1 MKRVESDQRTMSIL
15 AYFSRAGGLPDPNGP
30 LSKNIPS
37 PSIAAANKAL
47 LKSGMK
53 ASSTSND
60 LTPGEGAV
68 EDRDDTTSKK
78 RGTYNK
84 VTPEM
89 KAKIAKE
96 AIAIG
101 NSAAARKNSKKL
113 GMNLNESS
121 VRSWVATYKKE
132 LSRKRKSGEELDV
145 DILPL
150 KKRGRPLLLG
160 ELLDSQVKAYIR
172 CVRESGGVITSSIV
186 VAAGEAIVKK
196 HNPKLFFDHGGHLT
210 LTKSWA
216 KSLLHRMQFVQR
228 KSCSTKKTMIQNF
241 DEVRCQFLQDVKAI
255 VAMEDIPDS
264 LIFNWDH
271 TGIQIVPCSSWTYE
285 KKGAKKVEVTGLD
298 EKRQITAVVCGSLS

>member
-1 MKRVESDQRTMSIL
+1 MLKRVESDQRTMSIL
-15 AYFSRAGGLPDPNGP
+15 AYFSPAGRLPDPNGL

-47 LKSGMK
+47 LKAGIK
-53 ASSTSND
+53 ASSTSDD
-60 LTPGEGAV
+60 LTPDEGAV

-101 NSAAARKNSKKL
+101 NSTAARKNSKKL
-113 GMNLNESS
+113 GMVLNESS
-121 VRSWVATYKKE
+121 VHSWVATYKKE
-132 LSRKRKSGEELDV
+132 LSKKRKSGEELDV

-186 VAAGEAIVKK
+186 VAAADEAIVKK
-196 HNPKLFFDHGGHLT
+196 HNPKLFVDHGGHLT

-228 KSCSTKKTMIQNF
+228 KK
-241 DEVRCQFLQDVKAI
+241 L
-255 VAMEDIPDS
+255 
-264 LIFNWDH
+264 
-271 TGIQIVPCSSWTYE
+271 
-285 KKGAKKVEVTGLD
+285 LD
-298 EKRQITAVVCGSLS
+298 